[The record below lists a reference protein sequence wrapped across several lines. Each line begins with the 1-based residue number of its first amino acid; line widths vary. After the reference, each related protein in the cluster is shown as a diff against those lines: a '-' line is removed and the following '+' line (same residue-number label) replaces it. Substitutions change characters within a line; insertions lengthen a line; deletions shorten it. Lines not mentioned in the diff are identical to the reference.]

1 MRRTRAVALLAG
13 LLLLI
18 TWPVI
23 PRVGQ
28 EIWSDPAGEA
38 AAHLWGHHA
47 ALAGEGPLW
56 IHSRALGFPSGQAFP
71 LIDPGALPVVGL
83 GWALGGPALAHN
95 LLALAGVALAGL
107 AAGRWAARIGA
118 PPLPAAAFA
127 MASPPL
133 LSASATGMTEHYLVA
148 VCALQLELAARAS
161 RRPLGGTAALAA
173 GVLAL
178 CPALGP
184 YNGLWAALL
193 NLGLLAHRAALRG
206 PAGWAPAL
214 RLIGINA
221 VGLLLAFPVVLS
233 ALSDRL
239 GMSGG
244 AQQRGLPPVERLPAA
259 FRGGMQR
266 GADLLD
272 LVAPFPLTGGAPEAP
287 HSAYLGLG
295 VLLLA
300 LIGVARRPTL
310 RGAAAGVGLCVALS
324 LGAWVQLGGLPIG
337 GVDDPLRGPVGLLT
351 SAWPELG
358 RISRWGRAAGLAA
371 LALAPLAAAGLPRG
385 PRGRA
390 LVTALLLVDLVALS
404 PLPWPARLAPLPFV
418 PAAVRA
424 ALPPARPAVFTWPP
438 STTGAPPP
446 GRWRDETALA
456 QLIHGHPV
464 GGTIMNAPMSPE
476 VERAFAR
483 LQRALPAGADLRPAL
498 RPLAEAGFGRLWVD
512 LGRVHL
518 PPESRSALTACL
530 GPPAEEGP
538 LAVVWELAP
547 RGCLSPP
554 PAVHNSVDK
563 ANLNAA
569 ELPSPR

>member
-1 MRRTRAVALLAG
+1 MRRSRALVLLAG
-13 LLLLI
+13 LLLVV
-18 TWPVI
+18 TWPVVPQI
-23 PRVGQ
+23 GAG
-28 EIWSDPAGEA
+28 IWSDPAGEA
-38 AAHLWGHHA
+38 AAHLWGHRA
-47 ALAGEGPLW
+47 ALRGEGPLW
-56 IHSRALGFPSGQAFP
+56 VHSQALGYPAGQGFP
-71 LIDPGALPVVGL
+71 LIDPGALPLVAL
-83 GWALGGPALAHN
+83 GWALGGPAVAHN
-95 LLALAGVALAGL
+95 LLALVGLALAALAGW
-107 AAGRWAARIGA
+107 RWAGRIGA
-118 PPLPAAAFA
+118 PPLAAAAFA

-161 RRPLGGTAALAA
+161 RQPLGGITVGATL
-173 GVLAL
+173 VLAL

-193 NLGLLAHRAALRG
+193 NLGLLAHRAAWRG

-221 VGLLLAFPVVLS
+221 LGMILALPFVLG

-244 AQQRGLPPVERLPAA
+244 AQQRGLPPIERLPEA

-272 LVAPFPLTGGAPEAP
+272 LLLPLPLTGGAAAAP
-287 HSAYLGLG
+287 HSAYLGIG

-300 LIGVARRPTL
+300 LVAAARRPAL
-310 RGAAAGVGLCVALS
+310 RGPAVGAAVCVALS
-324 LGAWVQLGGLPIG
+324 LGAWVQLGGLPVG
-337 GVDDPLRGPVGLLT
+337 GPEDPLRGPVGLLT
-351 SAWPELG
+351 SAWPALG
-358 RISRWGRAAGLAA
+358 RISRWGRAAALAA
-371 LALAPLAAAGLPRG
+371 LALAPLAAAGLPRA
-385 PRGRA
+385 PRARA
-390 LVTALLLVDLVALS
+390 LLAALLLVDLVVLS
-404 PLPWPARLAPLPFV
+404 PVPWPARLAPLPTV
-418 PAAVRA
+418 PDAVRA
-424 ALPPARPAVFTWPP
+424 PLPAAQPAVFAWPP

-464 GGTIMNAPMSPE
+464 GGTIMNAPLSPA

-518 PPESRSALTACL
+518 PPESRAALDACL
-530 GPPAEEGP
+530 GPPTGAGP
-538 LAVVWELAP
+538 EAAVWTIAP
-547 RGCLSPP
+547 RGCRSPP
-554 PAVHNSVDK
+554 LPVRNHAKDV
-563 ANLNAA
+563 NLDPTA
-569 ELPSPR
+569 PPDGR

>member
-1 MRRTRAVALLAG
+1 MRRTRALALLSG

-23 PRVGQ
+23 PQIGQ
-28 EIWSDPAGEA
+28 AIWSDPAGEA

-56 IHSRALGFPSGQAFP
+56 IHSQALGFPSGQAFP
-71 LIDPGALPVVGL
+71 LIDPGSLPVVGL

-95 LLALAGVALAGL
+95 LLALTGVALAGL
-107 AAGRWAARIGA
+107 AGWRWAARIGA

-221 VGLLLAFPVVLS
+221 LGLLLALPVVLG
-233 ALSDRL
+233 ALADRL

-244 AQQRGLPPVERLPAA
+244 AQQRGLPPVELLPET

-272 LVAPFPLTGGAPEAP
+272 LLLPFPLTGGAAPAP
-287 HSAYLGLG
+287 HSAYLGGG

-300 LIGVARRPTL
+300 LLAVARRPAL
-310 RGAAAGVGLCVALS
+310 RGAAAGVGVCLALS
-324 LGAWVQLGGLPIG
+324 LGAWVQLGGLPVG
-337 GVDDPLRGPVGLLT
+337 GHEDPLQGPVGLLT
-351 SAWPELG
+351 SAWPALG
-358 RISRWGRAAGLAA
+358 RISRWGRAAALAA
-371 LALAPLAAAGLPRG
+371 LALAPLAAAGLPRA
-385 PRGRA
+385 RDARA
-390 LVTALLLVDLVALS
+390 LLTTVLLIDLVALS
-404 PLPWPARLAPLPFV
+404 PLPWPARLAPLPAV
-418 PAAVRA
+418 PAAVLA
-424 ALPPARPAVFTWPP
+424 PLPAARPAVFTWPP

-464 GGTIMNAPMSPE
+464 GGTIMNGPMSPE

-483 LQRALPAGADLRPAL
+483 LQRALPAGADLRPSL
-498 RPLAEAGFGRLWVD
+498 RPLAEAGFGRLWID

-518 PPESRSALTACL
+518 PPESRAALAACL
-530 GPPAEEGP
+530 GPPVEESP
-538 LAVVWELAP
+538 LALVWELAP
-547 RGCLSPP
+547 RGCLAPP
-554 PAVHNSVDK
+554 LPVQNNVID
-563 ANLNAA
+563 ANLNHTTR
-569 ELPSPR
+569 P